1 MLILFDIDGTL
12 LLSRGAGMQCFLE
25 AGRELFAREFRRD
38 GMNFGGGL
46 DPLIWRELCALNG
59 VSEADAREQHDR
71 FRAAYAGNLRA
82 RLAAGTLAYAL
93 PGVPEL
99 LAALAALAAPAAATD
114 TATVTNTNTDTDT
127 DTDTAAVRS
136 PVRAAPVVGLLTG
149 NYPETGEL
157 KLRAAGLSMD
167 HFAVAAWG
175 CDGGHRREL
184 LPVAL
189 RRFAERTGRDVR
201 REEVVIIGDTPHDID
216 CAVAN
221 GCRSLGVATGSH
233 PVEELAA
240 CGATRAVADLSDTAD
255 LLGWLAG

>member
-12 LLSRGAGMQCFLE
+12 LLSRGVGMQCFLD
-25 AGRELFAREFRRD
+25 AGRGLFAREFRRD

-46 DPLIWRELCALNG
+46 DPLIWRSLCALNG
-59 VSEADAREQHDR
+59 VSEADAREHHDR
-71 FRAAYAGNLRA
+71 FRAAYADNLRA
-82 RLAAGTLAYAL
+82 RLAAGSLAYAL

-99 LAALAALAAPAAATD
+99 LAALAARAQADATTGTEATD
-114 TATVTNTNTDTDT
+114 RADLTGTSRAT
-127 DTDTAAVRS
+127 
-136 PVRAAPVVGLLTG
+136 RASRDALTVGLLTG

-157 KLRAAGLSMD
+157 KLRSAGLSMD
-167 HFAVAAWG
+167 HFRVAAWG
-175 CDGGHRREL
+175 VDGDHRREL

-189 RRFAERTGRDVR
+189 RRFAEHTGRTVPA
-201 REEVVIIGDTPHDID
+201 EEVVIVGDTPHDID

-255 LLGWLAG
+255 ILGWLAG